1 MEEFKFDPY
10 DSYQLYGYLSQKK
23 SSDNFLKRRYFTG
36 AKRDLREN
44 GTIMIDYSFGRDKV
58 APFISAK
65 SKGLHVGRDG
75 YATMTLSVPRIG
87 LRESIS
93 FDDLDKRLPGEDP
106 FKPLTYAERE
116 KAIISGA
123 YERLDSAISLKEEV
137 MASELLTGHK
147 LTIKEFDETVLNAEP
162 ESYDIDFLN
171 PLDTTGSN
179 LKKSQIDMINE
190 AKDSAFYTPAKTW
203 DDSDAHIIK
212 EIHEMITPLSKR
224 NILNSNFDLLI
235 DAKTREALLNNNE
248 FMDLQ
253 KLSNYGDKFAEI
265 IMQELGNQA
274 ALVGRIN
281 VYGKMANVICYEG
294 TYFDEEGNE
303 RLYIPEGTAIAI
315 NPGAAGHFVYGA
327 VSMYPQGGKKRETFR
342 GERIPKIYID
352 DDNDTQEFRLYS
364 HPLCVPEQFAGWT
377 VGNVL

>member
-1 MEEFKFDPY
+1 MEFKLNPY
-10 DSYQLYGYLSQKK
+10 DSYELYGYLSQKK
-23 SSDNFLKRRYFTG
+23 RTSTFLKRRYLTG
-36 AKRDLREN
+36 LNRDLREN
-44 GTIMIDYSFGRDKV
+44 GTVMIDYSFGREKV

-87 LRESIS
+87 LREAVS

-123 YERLDSAISLKEEV
+123 YERLDRAIALKEEV
-137 MASELLTGHK
+137 MSSEMITGHK
-147 LTIKEFDETVLNAEP
+147 LTITEHDETVLNAEP
-162 ESYDIDFLN
+162 KSYEIDYLN

-179 LKKSQIDMINE
+179 LKKSQIDMMNE

-203 DDSDAHIIK
+203 DQSDAHIIK
-212 EIHEMITPLSKR
+212 EIHEMISPLSKR
-224 NILNSNFDLLI
+224 GIAAKDLLI
-235 DAKTREALLNNNE
+235 DAKTREAILNNNE
-248 FMDLQ
+248 FMDLMKNQ
-253 KLSNYGDKFAEI
+253 NYGDKFAEI
-265 IMQELGNQA
+265 VMQDLGDEA
-274 ALVGRIN
+274 ALVARIN
-281 VYGKMANVICYEG
+281 VYGKMVNVICYEG
-294 TYFDEEGNE
+294 TYFDENGEE
-303 RLYIPEGTAIAI
+303 KLFIPEGTAIAI
-315 NPGAAGHFVYGA
+315 SPNAGHFVYGA

-342 GERIPKIYID
+342 GERIPKLYID
-352 DDNDTQEFRLYS
+352 DDNDTQELRLYS

>member
-1 MEEFKFDPY
+1 MEFKLNPY
-10 DSYQLYGYLSQKK
+10 DSYELYGYLSQKK
-23 SSDNFLKRRYFTG
+23 RTSTFLKRRYLTG
-36 AKRDLREN
+36 LNRDLREN
-44 GTIMIDYSFGRDKV
+44 GTIMIDYSFGREKV

-87 LRESIS
+87 LREAVS

-123 YERLDSAISLKEEV
+123 YERLDRAIALKEEV
-137 MASELLTGHK
+137 MSSEMITGHK
-147 LTIKEFDETVLNAEP
+147 LTITEHDETVLNAEP
-162 ESYDIDFLN
+162 ESYEIDYLN

-179 LKKSQIDMINE
+179 LKKSQIDMMNE

-203 DDSDAHIIK
+203 DQSDAHIIK
-212 EIHEMITPLSKR
+212 EIHEMISPLSKR
-224 NILNSNFDLLI
+224 GIAAKDLLI
-235 DAKTREALLNNNE
+235 DAKTREAILNNNE
-248 FMDLQ
+248 FMDLMKNQ
-253 KLSNYGDKFAEI
+253 NYSDKFAEI
-265 IMQELGNQA
+265 VMQDLGDEA
-274 ALVGRIN
+274 ALVARIN
-281 VYGKMANVICYEG
+281 VYGKMVNVICYEG
-294 TYFDEEGNE
+294 TYFDENGEE
-303 RLYIPEGTAIAI
+303 KLFIPEGTAIAI
-315 NPGAAGHFVYGA
+315 SPNAGHFVYGA

-342 GERIPKIYID
+342 GERIPKLYID
-352 DDNDTQEFRLYS
+352 DDNDTQELRLYS